1 MCLPLATPQSS
12 LLGESTVVP
21 RHIGS
26 LEEEINILERLFRD
40 LVDSTADGFTD
51 AHISLSHLKRCLT
64 QLPVSTRVRHIKF
77 LAGNLVNI
85 LKAENMEE
93 VFAILGLYWDFM
105 NCGLLVEMIHRF
117 ETHVPDVKK
126 ELEKYLCRLKMFR
139 CHTKVREFIGN
150 WTHPLP
156 PYFGKLTME
165 LDEIWM
171 DRTLEELEEF
181 VKEVCRRHALEP
193 YAVLLK
199 KAESGSVA
207 LTSAVQSSFPTRS
220 LCVQISEIFLYEHA
234 VLSVTFK
241 KTCVYNIHQ
250 LILVSD
256 VLIVQVD
263 NQQMWVPA

>member
-1 MCLPLATPQSS
+1 MCLPLATLKSS
-12 LLGESTVVP
+12 LPGESTVVP
-21 RHIGS
+21 RNTES
-26 LEEEINILERLFRD
+26 LEEEINILERLFLH

-51 AHISLSHLKRCLT
+51 AHVSLSRLKRCLT

-85 LKAENMEE
+85 LRAENLEE
-93 VFAILGLYWDFM
+93 VFGILGLYWDFM

-117 ETHVPDVKK
+117 EDHVPHVKK
-126 ELEKYLCRLKMFR
+126 ELEKYLGRLKVFR
-139 CHTKVREFIGN
+139 CHTKVKEFIGN
-150 WTHPLP
+150 WAKPLP

-165 LDEIWM
+165 LDEVWM

-220 LCVQISEIFLYEHA
+220 LCVQISEMFLYEYG

-241 KTCVYNIHQ
+241 KKCVYNIQQ
-250 LILVSD
+250 LILVS
-256 VLIVQVD
+256 VV
-263 NQQMWVPA
+263 